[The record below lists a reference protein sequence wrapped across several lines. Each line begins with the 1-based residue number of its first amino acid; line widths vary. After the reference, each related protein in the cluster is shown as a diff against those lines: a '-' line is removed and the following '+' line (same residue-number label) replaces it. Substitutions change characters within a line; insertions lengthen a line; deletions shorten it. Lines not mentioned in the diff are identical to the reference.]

1 MRRNCER
8 EAQVRILLAGRT
20 ARRKCR
26 RTVHALPQ
34 KLVQSLLITRYTK
47 IMATKMNALKH
58 TVVFLNDGETW
69 TTISGCR
76 VAVFDPDTFKEGA
89 EAGSLHLRAPRREYD
104 LSDPDDLRALAD
116 HISEL
121 GKKKGLK

>member
-1 MRRNCER
+1 
-8 EAQVRILLAGRT
+8 
-20 ARRKCR
+20 
-26 RTVHALPQ
+26 
-34 KLVQSLLITRYTK
+34 
-47 IMATKMNALKH
+47 MATKMNALKH

-69 TTISGCR
+69 TTVSGCR
-76 VAVFDPDTFKEGA
+76 VAVFDPDTFKEA
-89 EAGSLHLRAPRREYD
+89 STEGSLHLRAPRREYD